1 VWQKIAHRLIRPFAS
16 AWLYSIVRQDGVMAQ
31 PTDSPVSHGSGP
43 DPDRVLLIGGPV
55 VRGLGVASYQ
65 LGLTGHLARRLA
77 VGTGRGADV
86 ETRWVDRFDTAAAA
100 RILRNENLD
109 RFDAVMIVL
118 GAKDVMQLRL
128 LGSWR
133 RDIRALLRA
142 IGETTPPTLPVLIVG
157 VTEFAEALGVAQVVV
172 DTLAETVRKRNLETE
187 EACRETGLAEYVPFQ
202 PRRVGVR
209 NGGDNSAI
217 YESWAVAL
225 APALERVLTL
235 AQPVRHDEAGLDEE
249 ARQRALDQLGIVG
262 TGPIPSVDHIVQMA
276 RGMLGMSAAIT
287 FIDHDRQYVLSS
299 AGISS
304 DESPRSLA
312 FCNTTIESPGVFVVR
327 DVDSAP
333 EYRDAT
339 WAAGPD
345 RVRFYAGYPLEAPG
359 GQRVGAF
366 CVMDREPHDFSAD
379 ETSLLRDLALR
390 AQSVLWE
397 SAR

>member
-1 VWQKIAHRLIRPFAS
+1 VWKKIAYRLVRPFAN
-16 AWLYSIVRQDGVMAQ
+16 AWLYSIVRQDGVMAE
-31 PTDSPVSHGSGP
+31 PTDLPVSHGSGP

-55 VRGLGVASYQ
+55 IRGLGVASYQ

-77 VGTGRGADV
+77 SRTGRGADV
-86 ETRWVDRFDTAAAA
+86 ETRWVERFDTAAAG
-100 RILRNENLD
+100 RMLREENLD
-109 RFDAVMIVL
+109 RFDAVVIVL
-118 GAKDVMQLRL
+118 GAKDVMRMRL
-128 LGSWR
+128 IGSWR
-133 RDIRALLRA
+133 RDIRALLGV
-142 IGETTPPTLPVLIVG
+142 IGETTPSMLPVLIVG
-157 VTEFAEALGVAQVVV
+157 VTSFAQELGVPKVVV
-172 DTLAETVRKRNLETE
+172 DTLVETVRKRNLETE
-187 EACRETGLAEYVPFQ
+187 EACRETGLADYVPFQ
-202 PRRVGVR
+202 PRRVGIR
-209 NGGDNSAI
+209 NGQDNSAI
-217 YESWAVAL
+217 YESWAVTL
-225 APALERVLTL
+225 APALDLVLSL
-235 AQPVRHDEAGLDEE
+235 SQPVRHDEPALDED
-249 ARQRALDQLGIVG
+249 ARQRALDKLGVIG

-299 AGISS
+299 AGVNS
-304 DESPRSLA
+304 DDSPRQLA

-366 CVMDREPHDFSAD
+366 CVMDREPHDFSEN